1 MSTQELRLR
10 YFIQLAS
17 NIGLTAKREAQEFER
32 SQDQMTRATRQTDRS
47 AKDLHHTLTTLANN
61 TSMERQVG
69 YFDRLSASVERAH
82 QRARQF
88 KQTMMA
94 GAQALPEL
102 ALQGAAGYYAGRAL
116 VAPPVR
122 AYADLEE
129 ATTGLKTAMLDAKLQ
144 VNKAFP
150 AIAKK
155 AEELGNK
162 LPGSTKDFFQG
173 ATELIRQGVSPELVA
188 GGALEASAK
197 FGVLMKMNQ
206 GQAAAT
212 IAKVREAYGLQAN
225 ELPQMAD
232 LMQRTAFASG
242 VNPQDFLITAG
253 YAAPTY
259 NTMKLSGLGKAR
271 ELLALQGLAAGVGLE
286 GSSFGT
292 NFSQMLSRLSQTDS
306 RLSRKS
312 PEAKQVRELLASHGI
327 DMSFYGADG
336 EFKGTENMLAE
347 LAKLRK
353 LSTVDKQHV
362 TKTLFGDEAGRP
374 AQILADK
381 GLEAYRE
388 QLQRMDSQASLDQRL
403 DLVMTTFA
411 AKLESL
417 GGTITNVMAQIAT
430 PLGNAA
436 KPMMDRANGFLGGFG
451 GFVSDNPVA
460 GTAGL
465 LGVGLGGAVG
475 AWRGSGALF
484 NMVRGG
490 SAGLGAGVGA
500 SAATAAAVAA
510 ASNPFRGLGVTMP
523 APAAAPSMLSRLAG
537 AGRFLGPGLAVAG
550 AGLES
555 YDVLT
560 NEQLTAMGKARGVTM
575 AAAGAGGAL
584 LGAKAGA
591 MLGTAVLPGFGT
603 LAGGLIGGAGGYL
616 LGKYGSGQLWGADP
630 ERDYIKVSGANG
642 AKLGAV
648 QPGGQATVQL
658 GEGVLQVQITVNSD
672 GTYGTTANMSQPMQ
686 LLRVEAGSTNPGSF
700 ASTAGGFR

>member
-32 SQDQMTRATRQTDRS
+32 SQEQMTRATRQTDRS
-47 AKDLHHTLTTLANN
+47 AKDLHRTLTTLANN

-69 YFDRLSASVERAH
+69 YFDRLAASVERAH
-82 QRARQF
+82 QRARQL
-88 KQTMMA
+88 KQTLQA

-102 ALQGAAGYYAGRAL
+102 AVQGAAGYYAGRAL
-116 VAPPVR
+116 MAPPVR

-129 ATTGLKTAMLDAKLQ
+129 ATVGLKTAMLDAKLQ

-242 VNPQDFLITAG
+242 VNPQDFLETAK
-253 YAAPTY
+253 YAAPVY
-259 NTMKLSGLGKAR
+259 NTMKLTGLGKGR
-271 ELLALQGLAAGVGLE
+271 ELLALQGLLAGVGLE
-286 GSSFGT
+286 GTSFGT
-292 NFSQMLSRLSQTDS
+292 NFSQMLQRLSQTDS

-403 DLVMTTFA
+403 DLVMSSFA

-436 KPMMDRANGFLGGFG
+436 KPVMDRANGFFGGFG
-451 GFVSDNPVA
+451 NFVADNPVA

-465 LGVGLGGAVG
+465 VGTSFLGAALAMKTGGALLNVV
-475 AWRGSGALF
+475 RGSGPAASAT
-484 NMVRGG
+484 VGATG
-490 SAGLGAGVGA
+490 AGL
-500 SAATAAAVAA
+500 ATAAA
-510 ASNPFRGLGVTMP
+510 
-523 APAAAPSMLSRLAG
+523 PSLMSRLAG

-591 MLGTAVLPGFGT
+591 MLGTAVLPGLGT

-642 AKLGAV
+642 ASLGAV

-672 GTYGTTANMSQPMQ
+672 GTYGTQASMTQPMQ

-700 ASTAGGFR
+700 ASTAGSFR

>member
-17 NIGLTAKREAQEFER
+17 NIGLTAKREAQEYER
-32 SQDQMTRATRQTDRS
+32 SQEQMTRATRQTDRT
-47 AKDLHHTLTTLANN
+47 AKDLHRTLTTLANN

-69 YFDRLSASVERAH
+69 YFDRLAASVERAH
-82 QRARQF
+82 QRARQL
-88 KQTMMA
+88 KQTLQA

-102 ALQGAAGYYAGRAL
+102 AVQGAAGYYAGRAL
-116 VAPPVR
+116 MAPPVR

-129 ATTGLKTAMLDAKLQ
+129 ATVGLKTAMLDAKLQ

-162 LPGSTKDFFQG
+162 LPGSTKDFFEG

-232 LMQRTAFASG
+232 LMQRTSFASG
-242 VNPQDFLITAG
+242 VNPQDFLVTAG

-312 PEAKQVRELLASHGI
+312 PEAKQARELLASHGI
-327 DMSFYGADG
+327 DMSFFGADG

-353 LSTVDKQHV
+353 LSTIDKQHV

-403 DLVMTTFA
+403 DLVMTSFA

-436 KPMMDRANGFLGGFG
+436 KPVMDRANGFFGGFG
-451 GFVSDNPVA
+451 NLVADNPVA

-490 SAGLGAGVGA
+490 GAGA
-500 SAATAAAVAA
+500 SASATTAASVVA

-523 APAAAPSMLSRLAG
+523 APAPAPTLMSRLAG
-537 AGRFLGPGLAVAG
+537 AGRFIGPGLAVAG

-584 LGAKAGA
+584 LGAKGGA
-591 MLGTAVLPGFGT
+591 LLGTAFLPGLGT

-616 LGKYGSGQLWGADP
+616 AGKFGAGQLWGADP

-642 AKLGAV
+642 SSLGAV

-658 GEGVLQVQITVNSD
+658 GEGVLQVQITVNGD
-672 GTYGTTANMSQPMQ
+672 GTFGTSANMSQPMQ

-700 ASTAGGFR
+700 ASMAGAFR

>member
-17 NIGLTAKREAQEFER
+17 NIGLTAKKEAQEFER

-69 YFDRLSASVERAH
+69 YFDRLAASVERAH

-88 KQTMMA
+88 KQTMLE
-94 GAQALPEL
+94 GAQKLPE
-102 ALQGAAGYYAGRAL
+102 AAVMGTAGFYAGRAL

-162 LPGSTKDFFQG
+162 LPGTTKDFFQG
-173 ATELIRQGVSPELVA
+173 ATELIRQGVAPELVA

-225 ELPQMAD
+225 ELPAMAD

-242 VNPQDFLITAG
+242 VNPQDFLDTAR
-253 YAAPTY
+253 YAAPVY
-259 NTMKLSGLGKAR
+259 NTMKLTGLEKGR
-271 ELLALQGLAAGVGLE
+271 ELLALQGMAAGVGLE
-286 GSSFGT
+286 STSFGT
-292 NFSQMLSRLSQTDS
+292 NFSQMLQRLSQTDS
-306 RLSRKS
+306 RLARKS
-312 PEAKQVRELLASHGI
+312 PEAKQVRDLLLSHGI
-327 DMSFYGADG
+327 QMSFYGKDG
-336 EFKGTENMLAE
+336 EFLGTENMLKE

-353 LSTVDKQHV
+353 LSTLDKQHV
-362 TKTLFGDEAGRP
+362 AKTLFGDEAGRP
-374 AQILADK
+374 AQIFAEK
-381 GLEAYRE
+381 GLEEYRK
-388 QLQRMDSQASLDQRL
+388 QLERMDSQASLDQRL

-417 GGTITNVMAQIAT
+417 GSTIENVMARIAT
-430 PLGNAA
+430 PLGDGL
-436 KPMMDRANGFLGGFG
+436 KPVMDGTNTFLGGLG
-451 GFVSDNPVA
+451 DFVGQNPVA

-465 LGVGLGGAVG
+465 VGVGLGGAAG

-490 SAGLGAGVGA
+490 GGAGLGA
-500 SAATAAAVAA
+500 AATSASVAAV

-523 APAAAPSMLSRLAG
+523 APVAAPSFMSRLAG
-537 AGRFLGPGLAVAG
+537 AGRFVGPGLAVAG

-555 YDVLT
+555 YDVIT
-560 NEQLTAMGKARGVTM
+560 DDQLTTMGKVRGVSM
-575 AAAGAGGAL
+575 AAAGAGGAY
-584 LGAKAGA
+584 LGAKGGA
-591 MLGTAVLPGFGT
+591 LLGTAVLPGLGT

-616 LGKYGSGQLWGADP
+616 AGKFGAGLLWGSDP
-630 ERDYIKVSGANG
+630 ERDYVKVSGANG
-642 AKLGAV
+642 ANLGTL

-658 GEGVLQVQITVNSD
+658 GEGVLQVQITVNAD
-672 GTYGTTANMSQPMQ
+672 GTYGTNASMSQPMQ

-700 ASTAGGFR
+700 ASVAGAFR